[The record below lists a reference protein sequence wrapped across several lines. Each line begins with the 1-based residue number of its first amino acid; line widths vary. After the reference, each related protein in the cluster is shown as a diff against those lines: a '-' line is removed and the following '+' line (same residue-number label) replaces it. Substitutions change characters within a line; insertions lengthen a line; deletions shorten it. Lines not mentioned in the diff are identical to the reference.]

1 MEKNKRNN
9 IYQMVTDRVIE
20 QLKKGIIPWHR
31 PWTGTA
37 GTINYVTR
45 KPYSLLNQMLLG
57 REGEWITFKQLK
69 QLGGSIKKG
78 AKAGLVA
85 FYGKYTYTKE
95 ETEEKEDGEEA
106 TVAKE
111 YTIPVLRYYKV
122 FHISDCKGIES
133 KMESKPVTV
142 ASEPIERAEEIINSY
157 VERQEG
163 LKFKNDEPSNRAFY
177 RPSDDL
183 VVVPMLSQYSVTEEY
198 YSTVFHEFTHSTMT
212 ESRCNRKK
220 GNKMTAYGSADYSR
234 EELVAE
240 LGSTML
246 CTIAE
251 LNSEKAFK
259 NSVAYIQGWL
269 QALANDNKMIVWAA
283 SRAERAARYIIG
295 KKGGNKSNFVK
306 MMK

>member
-1 MEKNKRNN
+1 
-9 IYQMVTDRVIE
+9 MVTDRVIE

-31 PWTGTA
+31 PWTGIA
-37 GTINYVTR
+37 GAINYVTR
-45 KPYSLLNQMLLG
+45 KPYSVLNQMLLG

-69 QLGGSIKKG
+69 ELDGSIKKG
-78 AKAGLVA
+78 AKAGFVV

-95 ETEEKEDGEEA
+95 ETEENEDGEEV

-122 FHISDCKGIES
+122 FHISDCTGIES
-133 KMESKPVTV
+133 KMGSEPVTI
-142 ASEPIERAEEIINSY
+142 ASEPIECAEKIINGY
-157 VERQEG
+157 VEREEG
-163 LKFKNDEPSNRAFY
+163 LKFKNDEQSNQAFY

-183 VVVPMLSQYSVTEEY
+183 VVVPMISQYSVTEEY
-198 YSTVFHEFTHSTMT
+198 YSTAFHELTHSTMT

-220 GNKMTAYGSADYSR
+220 ENKMAAYGSADYSR

-240 LGSTML
+240 LGSAML

-251 LNSEKAFK
+251 LNCEKAFT

-269 QALANDNKMIVWAA
+269 HALANDNKMVVWAA
-283 SRAERAARYIIG
+283 SRAEKAAQYILG
-295 KKGGNKSNFVK
+295 EEPMSDEE
-306 MMK
+306 

>member
-1 MEKNKRNN
+1 
-9 IYQMVTDRVIE
+9 MVTDRVIE

-69 QLGGSIKKG
+69 ELGGSIKKG
-78 AKAGLVA
+78 AKAGLVV

-95 ETEEKEDGEEA
+95 ETEKNEDGEEV

-122 FHISDCKGIES
+122 FHISDCTGIES
-133 KMESKPVTV
+133 KMGSEPITV
-142 ASEPIERAEEIINSY
+142 ASEPIERAEKIINGY
-157 VERQEG
+157 VEREEG
-163 LKFKNDEPSNRAFY
+163 LKFKNDEQSNQAFY

-183 VVVPMLSQYSVTEEY
+183 VVVPMLSQYPVTEEY
-198 YSTVFHEFTHSTMT
+198 YSTTFHELTHSTMA

-220 GNKMTAYGSADYSR
+220 GNKMAAYGSTDYSR

-251 LNSEKAFK
+251 LNSEKTFK

-269 QALANDNKMIVWAA
+269 HALENDNKMIVWAA
-283 SRAERAARYIIG
+283 SRAEKAAQYILG
-295 KKGGNKSNFVK
+295 EKPMSDE
-306 MMK
+306 

>member
-1 MEKNKRNN
+1 MSMEKYKRNN
-9 IYQMVTDRVIE
+9 VYQMVTDRVIE

-31 PWTGTA
+31 PWTVIVGA
-37 GTINYVTR
+37 INYVTR
-45 KPYSLLNQMLLG
+45 KPYSLINQVLLG

-69 QLGGSIKKG
+69 ELGGSIKKG
-78 AKAGLVA
+78 AKAGLVV

-95 ETEEKEDGEEA
+95 ETEENEDGEEV

-122 FHISDCKGIES
+122 FHISDCTGIES
-133 KMESKPVTV
+133 KMGSEPITV
-142 ASEPIERAEEIINSY
+142 ANEPIERAEKIINGY
-157 VERQEG
+157 VEREEG
-163 LKFKNDEPSNRAFY
+163 LKFKNDEQNNQPFY

-183 VVVPMLSQYSVTEEY
+183 VVVPMISQYSVIEEY
-198 YSTVFHEFTHSTMT
+198 YSTAFHELTHSTMA

-220 GNKMTAYGSADYSR
+220 GNKMAAYGSTDYSR

-246 CTIAE
+246 CTIAK

-269 QALANDNKMIVWAA
+269 KALANDNKMIVWAA
-283 SRAERAARYIIG
+283 SRAEKAARYILG
-295 KKGGNKSNFVK
+295 KEPREGSHYNEE
-306 MMK
+306 

>member
-1 MEKNKRNN
+1 
-9 IYQMVTDRVIE
+9 MVTDRVIE
-20 QLKKGIIPWHR
+20 QMKKGIIPWHR

-69 QLGGSIKKG
+69 KLGGSIKKG
-78 AKAGLVA
+78 AKAGLVV
-85 FYGKYTYTKE
+85 FYGKYIYTK
-95 ETEEKEDGEEA
+95 EEKEDGEEA
-106 TVAKE
+106 PVIKE

-122 FHISDCKGIES
+122 FHISDCTGIES

-183 VVVPMLSQYSVTEEY
+183 VVVPMLGQYSVTEEY
-198 YSTVFHEFTHSTMT
+198 YSTTFHELTHSTMT

-220 GNKMTAYGSADYSR
+220 ENKKVAYGSADYSR

-240 LGSTML
+240 LGSAML
-246 CTIAE
+246 CTIAK
-251 LNSEKAFK
+251 LNSEKTFK

-269 QALANDNKMIVWAA
+269 HSLANDNKMIVWAA
-283 SRAERAARYIIG
+283 SRAEKAAQYILG
-295 KKGGNKSNFVK
+295 EEPMSDEE
-306 MMK
+306 